1 MILRPLL
8 KLTVAAGFLFVL
20 LLLGALLDD
29 EGLLPRV
36 DRQFADHAPEAVDG
50 VRDGARFI
58 KEWVDGI
65 GAAPPNAASPFV
77 GGHTGNAPVAAPATG
92 SRAI

>member
-1 MILRPLL
+1 MILRPML
-8 KLTVAAGFLFVL
+8 KIAFAAAILFAL

-50 VRDGARFI
+50 VRDGARVI

-65 GAAPPNAASPFV
+65 GEAPPNADSPFV
-77 GGHTGNAPVAAPATG
+77 GGHTDNVPVDAPATG